1 MDDYITKPVS
11 QSVLEQVLSRYCK
24 VSART
29 SSFRP
34 RRLLIVTSDRIVS
47 DTVEQFFHQNFPE
60 CKIKVCPDGIRASLL
75 LDGYRP
81 DLIISELCPKC
92 VEPVS
97 FFLALSESPVASKSM
112 RLAIRQPSDPSSLAA
127 DVLRA
132 AVQDIIPADCLL
144 PALQQLFASSQPPPP
159 EPAHCVL
166 DMQLAL
172 RSCMQDHE
180 LLRTA
185 VELFLDVLHKDMD
198 ALRSAVAS
206 GQKGVVLSV
215 SHGIKGA
222 AATLGAS
229 EIRESALRLEQAAKT
244 DCAEIDGLLIA
255 ALENAVSRFSEHVN
269 SSSFFS

>member
-1 MDDYITKPVS
+1 
-11 QSVLEQVLSRYCK
+11 
-24 VSART
+24 
-29 SSFRP
+29 
-34 RRLLIVTSDRIVS
+34 
-47 DTVEQFFHQNFPE
+47 
-60 CKIKVCPDGIRASLL
+60 
-75 LDGYRP
+75 
-81 DLIISELCPKC
+81 
-92 VEPVS
+92 
-97 FFLALSESPVASKSM
+97 
-112 RLAIRQPSDPSSLAA
+112 
-127 DVLRA
+127 
-132 AVQDIIPADCLL
+132 
-144 PALQQLFASSQPPPP
+144 
-159 EPAHCVL
+159 
-166 DMQLAL
+166 
-172 RSCMQDHE
+172 MQDHE